1 MSELEYLEA
10 ENIELKER
18 IRELEELNII
28 KALQERV

>member
-10 ENIELKER
+10 ENIELKQR